1 MKALIILNPASGKK
15 TSEPIKEV
23 ISRRFKDSQIDF
35 EIYETKKEDNIGD
48 IVRTRL
54 KDKFD
59 LVVAAGGDG
68 TVSAVVNGVVRTSSP
83 LGIIPAGTGN
93 LLAHELDIPLEI
105 EDAVALFTKEHKF
118 RKIDAMIIGKRAYIL
133 NISLGASAS
142 VVSDTSP
149 KNKKRF
155 GRIAY
160 LWTTVGKLFTLRR
173 RYLTVSVDGK
183 ALKYRAIEVAI
194 FNSGI
199 LAKTL
204 YPKGPDIRIDDGH
217 LDVWILGI
225 QTILDYPRYLFEMV
239 TGKPAKRLSHF
250 INAKKVVSIKSR
262 IPLPVQA
269 DGDIIGTTPV
279 EVEVL
284 SGALSVLV
292 PEKLLATPETALK

>member
-1 MKALIILNPASGKK
+1 MKALVILNPASGKK
-15 TSEPIKEV
+15 TAEPMREAV
-23 ISRRFKDSQIDF
+23 NRRFNESQIDF
-35 EIYETKKEDNIGD
+35 KIYETKKEDNIGD
-48 IVRTRL
+48 IVGTLL

-59 LVVAAGGDG
+59 MVVAAGGDG
-68 TVSAVVNGVVRTSSP
+68 TVSAVINGIVGTSIP

-93 LLAHELDIPLEI
+93 LLAHELDVPLEI
-105 EDAVALFTKEHKF
+105 EDAVALITGTHNFK
-118 RKIDAMIIGKRAYIL
+118 KIDVMRIGKQAYIL
-133 NISLGASAS
+133 NISLGSSAS

-155 GRIAY
+155 GRFAY
-160 LWTTVGKLFTLRR
+160 VWTIVRKIFTLRQ
-173 RYLTVSVDGK
+173 RYLTVSVDSK

-199 LAKTL
+199 IAKML
-204 YPKGPDIRIDDGH
+204 YPKGPNIRIDDGR

-250 INAKKVVSIKSR
+250 IGAGKTVSIKSR

-269 DGDIIGTTPV
+269 DGDIIGTTPI
-279 EVEVL
+279 EVEVMPA
-284 SGALSVLV
+284 ALTVMV
-292 PEKLLATPETALK
+292 AEKPVNAKA